1 MKRYGN
7 LYAQIYDIENLRVAY
22 ENARRGKTKTR
33 PVIQVDKNPNCYL
46 LKIQQILE
54 DECFINSEYNTFE
67 LIERGKH
74 RIIHALPFFPDRI
87 IHHAIVQVL
96 GPIWIKTFI
105 RDSYSSI
112 PGRGVHDGV
121 RRIKQIMPSC
131 KGWYA
136 LKCDIKKFYPSI
148 DHDTLKAIIKAKIKD
163 PSVLKILDTIIDSE
177 AGVPI
182 GNYLSQYFGN
192 VVLNPF
198 DHWIKEDKGIKY
210 YFRYCD
216 DFVLLH
222 PSKEK
227 LHELRKEITE
237 YLRRL
242 ELTVK
247 ENWQVFP
254 IEARGVDFMGYR
266 FWPSKTLV
274 RKKTIQRFKERL
286 KTKRMTLNE
295 AVRLRH
301 VIGSFYGWLRYADTG
316 RIINEYVL
324 PAKSRV
330 RSYIRELRQRLSDS
344 APCQE

>member
-7 LYAQIYDIENLRVAY
+7 LYAQIHDIENLRVAY
-22 ENARRGKTKTR
+22 ENARRGKTKTK

-54 DECFINSEYNTFE
+54 NECFVNGEYNTFE
-67 LIERGKH
+67 LIERGKR

-87 IHHAIVQVL
+87 IHHAIVQIL
-96 GPIWIKTFI
+96 GPIWIKSFI

-121 RRIKQIMPSC
+121 RRIKRIMPNC

-148 DHDTLKAIIKAKIKD
+148 DHDTLKAIIQAKIKD
-163 PSVLKILDTIIDSE
+163 PSVLKILHTIIDSE

-198 DHWIKEDKGIKY
+198 DHWIKEDKGVKY

-237 YLRRL
+237 YLRSL
-242 ELTVK
+242 KLTVK

-254 IEARGVDFMGYR
+254 IDARGVDFMGYR
-266 FWPSKTLV
+266 FWPDKTLV

-330 RSYIRELRQRLSDS
+330 RSYIRELRQRLSAS
-344 APCQE
+344 APCQG

>member
-7 LYAQIYDIENLRVAY
+7 LYSQICDIKNIQVAY

-33 PVIQVDKNPNCYL
+33 PVMRVDENPNCYL

-54 DECFINSEYNTFE
+54 DKTFVNGKYNTFE
-67 LIERGKH
+67 LTERGKH
-74 RIIHALPFFPDRI
+74 RVIYALPFFPDRI

-121 RRIKQIMPSC
+121 RRIKRIMPNC

-148 DHDTLKAIIKAKIKD
+148 DHDTLKAVIRAKIKD
-163 PSVLKILDTIIDSE
+163 SNVLNILDVIIDSE
-177 AGVPI
+177 QGVPI

-192 VVLNPF
+192 IILNPF
-198 DHWIKEDKGIKY
+198 DHWIKEDKKIKY

-216 DFVLLH
+216 DFVLFADNKQSLH
-222 PSKEK
+222 QLK
-227 LHELRKEITE
+227 KEIEE
-237 YLRRL
+237 YLSSL
-242 ELTVK
+242 KLKLK
-247 ENWQVFP
+247 ENWQIFP
-254 IEARGVDFMGYR
+254 IDKRGVDFMGYR

-274 RKKTIQRFKERL
+274 RKTTIKRFKQRL
-286 KTKRMTLNE
+286 KVKRMTLNE
-295 AVRLRH
+295 AIRLKH
-301 VIGSFYGWLRYADTG
+301 VIGSFQGWLRYADTG
-316 RIINEYVL
+316 KLKRTIVL
-324 PAKSRV
+324 PVKSYV
-330 RSYIRELRQRLSDS
+330 CNYVDSLRKRLSQTDS
-344 APCQE
+344 SPR

>member
-7 LYAQIYDIENLRVAY
+7 LYAQICDIENIQVAY

-33 PVIQVDKNPNCYL
+33 PVMKVDENPNCYL

-54 DECFINSEYNTFE
+54 DEVFVNSKYNTFE

-74 RIIHALPFFPDRI
+74 RVIHALPFFPDRI

-121 RRIKQIMPSC
+121 RRIKRIMPNC

-148 DHDTLKAIIKAKIKD
+148 DHDTLKAIIQAKIKD
-163 PSVLKILDTIIDSE
+163 PSVLKILNTIIDSE

-198 DHWIKEDKGIKY
+198 DHWIKEDKAVKY

-216 DFVLLH
+216 DFVLLD
-222 PSKEK
+222 PSKER
-227 LHELRKEITE
+227 LHELKKEIE
-237 YLRRL
+237 GYLKGL
-242 ELTVK
+242 KLTLK
-247 ENWQVFP
+247 GNWQVFP
-254 IEARGVDFMGYR
+254 IDVRGVDFMGYR
-266 FWPSKTLV
+266 FWHDKTLV
-274 RKKTIQRFKERL
+274 RKTTIQRFKERL

-295 AVRLRH
+295 AIRLRH

-316 RIINEYVL
+316 RIINNYVL

-330 RSYIRELRQRLSDS
+330 RSYLGELRQRLSQAS
-344 APCQE
+344 PSQG

>member
-7 LYAQIYDIENLRVAY
+7 LYAQICDIENLRVAY
-22 ENARRGKTKTR
+22 ENARRGKTKTK

-54 DECFINSEYNTFE
+54 DECFINGEYNTFE

-121 RRIKQIMPSC
+121 RRIKQIMPNC

-148 DHDTLKAIIKAKIKD
+148 DHDTLKAIIQAKIKD
-163 PSVLKILDTIIDSE
+163 PSVLKILHTIIDSE
-177 AGVPI
+177 TGVPI

-198 DHWIKEDKGIKY
+198 DHWIKEDKQVKY

-227 LHELRKEITE
+227 LHNLRKEITE
-237 YLRRL
+237 YLGSFK
-242 ELTVK
+242 LTVK

-266 FWPSKTLV
+266 FWPDKTLV
-274 RKKTIQRFKERL
+274 RKKTIERFKERL
-286 KTKRMTLNE
+286 KIKRMTLNE
-295 AVRLRH
+295 AIRLRH
-301 VIGSFYGWLRYADTG
+301 VVGSFYGWLRYADTG
-316 RIINEYVL
+316 RIINKYVL

-330 RSYIRELRQRLSDS
+330 RSYIRELRQRLSAS
-344 APCQE
+344 APCQR

>member
-7 LYAQIYDIENLRVAY
+7 LYAQICDIENIQVAY
-22 ENARRGKTKTR
+22 ENARRGKSKTR
-33 PVIQVDKNPNCYL
+33 PVMKVDENPNCYL

-54 DECFINSEYNTFE
+54 DEVFVNSKYNTFE

-74 RIIHALPFFPDRI
+74 RVIHALPFFPDRI

-121 RRIKQIMPSC
+121 RRIKRIMPNC

-148 DHDTLKAIIKAKIKD
+148 DHDTLKAIIQAKIKD
-163 PSVLKILDTIIDSE
+163 PSVLKILNTIIDSE

-198 DHWIKEDKGIKY
+198 DHWIKEDKAVKY

-216 DFVLLH
+216 DFVLLD
-222 PSKEK
+222 PSKER
-227 LHELRKEITE
+227 LHELKKEIE
-237 YLRRL
+237 GYLKGL
-242 ELTVK
+242 KLTLK
-247 ENWQVFP
+247 GNWQVFP
-254 IEARGVDFMGYR
+254 IDVRGVDFMGYR
-266 FWPSKTLV
+266 FWHDKTLV
-274 RKKTIQRFKERL
+274 RKTTIQRFKERL

-295 AVRLRH
+295 AIRLRH

-316 RIINEYVL
+316 RIINNYVL

-330 RSYIRELRQRLSDS
+330 RSYLGELRQRLSQAS
-344 APCQE
+344 PSQG